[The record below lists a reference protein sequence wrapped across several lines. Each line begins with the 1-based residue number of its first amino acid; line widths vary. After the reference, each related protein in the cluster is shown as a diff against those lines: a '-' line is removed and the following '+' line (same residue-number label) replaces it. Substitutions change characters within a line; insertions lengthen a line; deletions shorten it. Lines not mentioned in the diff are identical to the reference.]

1 MISTEIGEH
10 SRIKLDTLNSILIKC
25 MRRYFDTDAVGT
37 FLQKIRQLG
46 LQSNR
51 IRCGQALWLKCPDE
65 TGPNGADESCSMT
78 KTGKR
83 LRQ

>member
-10 SRIKLDTLNSILIKC
+10 SCIKLDTLNSTLIKC
-25 MRRYFDTDAVGT
+25 MRRYFDADAVGT
-37 FLQKIRQLG
+37 FLQKIYQLG
-46 LQSNR
+46 LQSDR
-51 IRCGQALWLKCPDE
+51 IRRGLALWLECPDE

-78 KTGKR
+78 QTGKR